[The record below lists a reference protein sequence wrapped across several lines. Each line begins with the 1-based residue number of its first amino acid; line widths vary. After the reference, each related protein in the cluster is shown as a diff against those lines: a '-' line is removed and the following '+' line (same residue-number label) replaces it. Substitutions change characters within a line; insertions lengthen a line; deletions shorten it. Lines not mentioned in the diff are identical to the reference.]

1 MKKWIENINKNNFL
15 DKNVTA
21 AILAFTL
28 LLSPALPNILLI
40 PLVFLILFGK
50 KDGRFIQSPFFTL
63 FAGAVLVLILTAV
76 GQGTFM
82 NEISKFTRHIL
93 FLILFIIFYQVT
105 KKRQVEN
112 AYLIGAI
119 TVLIISS
126 ILILIETMNN
136 SEFMLSDGEIVNE
149 TLLLERPY
157 FGIALVIATFI
168 TLKRAAKDPKYY
180 LLTLLFTGFCIYISA
195 RLAMILCIFLIFI
208 YAIKNS
214 PLDFKKSL
222 GISIG
227 LVFILSFSLSL
238 SQNFMSRMHLDKDY
252 ENTINRIKDFE
263 PRFIIWPCAHEIIK
277 KNNYWGIASFKESEA
292 QLVDCYASKIN
303 KEDKRNYYTNQKF
316 NTHNQFLD
324 YFLMGGWPAA
334 TLLLLCFLIPL
345 FMRNTSFELKVILLI
360 FLGFFLVENVIHRQ
374 LGRYLF
380 AIFAALY
387 SKPKNE

>member
-1 MKKWIENINKNNFL
+1 MKKWIKNINEKNFL
-15 DKNVTA
+15 NKNVTA

-28 LLSPALPNILLI
+28 LFSPALPNILLI
-40 PLVFLILFGK
+40 PLVLLILFGE
-50 KDGRFIQSPFFTL
+50 KDKRFIQSPFFVL

-76 GQGTFM
+76 VQGTFI
-82 NEISKFTRHIL
+82 NQISKFTRHIL
-93 FLILFIIFYQVT
+93 FLILFIVFYQVT

-119 TVLIISS
+119 TVLVISS
-126 ILILIETMNN
+126 ILISIEKINN
-136 SEFMLSDGEIVNE
+136 SEFMLSGGEIVNDI
-149 TLLLERPY
+149 LLLERPY

-168 TLKRAAKDPKYY
+168 TLKRAAKNPKYY
-180 LLTLLFTGFCIYISA
+180 LLALLFTAFNIYISA
-195 RLAMILCIFLIFI
+195 RLAIVLCIFLFFI

-214 PLDFKKSL
+214 PFNFYKSL
-222 GISIG
+222 GIGLG
-227 LVFILSFSLSL
+227 LVFILGFSLSL
-238 SQNFMSRMHLDKDY
+238 SDNFMKRMHLDKDY
-252 ENTINRIKDFE
+252 EKLVIRVKAYE

-292 QLVDCYASKIN
+292 QLVNCYASKIS
-303 KEDKRNYYTNQKF
+303 KEDKRNYYTSQKF

-324 YFLMGGWPAA
+324 YFLMGGWPTA
-334 TLLLLCFLIPL
+334 TLLLLSFFIPL
-345 FMRNTSFELKVILLI
+345 FMRKTSFELKMILLI